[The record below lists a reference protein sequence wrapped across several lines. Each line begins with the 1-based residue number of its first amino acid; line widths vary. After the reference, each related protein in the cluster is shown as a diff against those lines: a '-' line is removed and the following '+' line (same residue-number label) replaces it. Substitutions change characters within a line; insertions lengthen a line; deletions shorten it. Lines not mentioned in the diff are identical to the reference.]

1 MQNSPSANQAKTG
14 SPEPEERPGPP
25 QRPLLRPPHSP
36 SPDQPPAPTRPLR
49 SMACTSGAP
58 RTTKELMDA
67 LTAHLSL
74 YHAAANPSPAAASS
88 SSSSSPRAAILRWLA
103 SLSHAARAAAAASLL
118 SPAAASALLFMVR
131 RLRLRG
137 HSSFFVLHSSSPS
150 PSTSARGGVGA
161 RAGAEEPTVLS
172 RLSRGLLARAA
183 VGSQAQ
189 ALLFA
194 NVLLF
199 PSSPASSRCPDA
211 ITVAEAFLADLDGFV
226 AAMDEISG
234 GRFLCCGDGEVDLA
248 ALACQD
254 FPELPWLNAKGYY
267 VIEEFLANRLEI
279 ALRMSWAAAG
289 GGGAGGRKA
298 VRIGKGVKEKAGL
311 AANAFW
317 REKGYVDWWMRL
329 EPRMR
334 ARITG
339 AFFGKGAMALVICFR
354 CCILIL

>member
-1 MQNSPSANQAKTG
+1 
-14 SPEPEERPGPP
+14 
-25 QRPLLRPPHSP
+25 
-36 SPDQPPAPTRPLR
+36 
-49 SMACTSGAP
+49 
-58 RTTKELMDA
+58 MDA

-74 YHAAANPSPAAASS
+74 YHAAANPSTAAASAS
-88 SSSSSPRAAILRWLA
+88 TSSSPRAAILRWLA
-103 SLSHAARAAAAASLL
+103 SLTPAARAAAATSLL
-118 SPAAASALLFMVR
+118 GPAAAAALLSMLR

-150 PSTSARGGVGA
+150 TSSSAR
-161 RAGAEEPTVLS
+161 GAEEPTVLS

-183 VGSQAQ
+183 AVSRAH
-189 ALLFA
+189 ALLFG
-194 NVLLF
+194 NLLLF

-234 GRFLCCGDGEVDLA
+234 GRFLCSGEAEVDLA

-254 FPELPWLNAKGYY
+254 FPELPWLNDKGYY
-267 VIEEFLANRLEI
+267 VIEAFVANRLEI

-289 GGGAGGRKA
+289 GGGGGGRKA
-298 VRIGKGVKEKAGL
+298 VRVGKGVKEKAGL

-334 ARITG
+334 ARIMG
-339 AFFGKGAMALVICFR
+339 AFFGKGAVALVICFLL
-354 CCILIL
+354 CILK

>member
-1 MQNSPSANQAKTG
+1 MASTSA
-14 SPEPEERPGPP
+14 
-25 QRPLLRPPHSP
+25 
-36 SPDQPPAPTRPLR
+36 
-49 SMACTSGAP
+49 AP

-74 YHAAANPSPAAASS
+74 YHAAANPSPAAAASASSSSSS

-103 SLSHAARAAAAASLL
+103 SLTPAARAAAAASLL
-118 SPAAASALLFMVR
+118 SPAAAAALLSMVR

-137 HSSFFVLHSSSPS
+137 HSSFFVLHSSSSS
-150 PSTSARGGVGA
+150 PSTSGSAR
-161 RAGAEEPTVLS
+161 GAEEPTVLS

-183 VGSQAQ
+183 AGSRAQ
-189 ALLFA
+189 TLLFA
-194 NVLLF
+194 NILLF

-234 GRFLCCGDGEVDLA
+234 GRFLCCGEGEVDLA
-248 ALACQD
+248 VLACQD
-254 FPELPWLNAKGYY
+254 FPELPWLNDKGYY

-289 GGGAGGRKA
+289 GGGVGGRKA

-334 ARITG
+334 ARIIG
-339 AFFGKGAMALVICFR
+339 AFFGKGAIALANEMVEGSESAPRDNFCFCLAR
-354 CCILIL
+354 SLYLLKS